1 MSHTLKNQFFQVFS
15 ITTIWVTLLLTLFG
29 QSSSFGISFIWRIL
43 AVAFISALLFGVLYT
58 SLWHYFTLPA
68 SVNILISA
76 SLNLAGGLA
85 VIWLL
90 SPEMF
95 NRVLPWALGMLFL
108 SLIGHVLGFY
118 VYAKK
123 KNDQEVARLNK
134 LLR

>member
-1 MSHTLKNQFFQVFS
+1 MNHTLKNQFFQVFS
-15 ITTIWVTLLLTLFG
+15 ITTIWVILLLTLFS

-43 AVAFISALLFGVLYT
+43 GVALISALLFGVLYT

-68 SVNILISA
+68 SANIMISA
-76 SLNLAGGLA
+76 SLNLVGGLA
-85 VIWLL
+85 AIWLL

-95 NRVLPWALGMLFL
+95 SRVLPWTFAMLLL

-118 VYAKK
+118 VYAKQQ
-123 KNDQEVARLNK
+123 NDQEVERLNK